1 MLSRV
6 RDPEPVEAGVS
17 SGIGLNRRAISKA
30 LRIPLLLCLSAALL
44 HAADPEVHTFSIVAF
59 DPATGELGVA
69 VESKYF
75 GVGSVVPW
83 AKAGVGAVATQA
95 RAHMSFGPEGLTL
108 MEGGKS
114 PRAAMDLLLAAD
126 PGAAERQV
134 AFIDVKG
141 RTAAHTGKECLA
153 FAGHREGSNYSVQGN
168 LLAGEG
174 VLNSMAEA
182 FEAARKKEGT
192 ELADWLLAA
201 LQAGQAAG
209 GDRRGQ
215 QSAALLVV
223 RAGGGPGGD
232 NDRYMDLRVE
242 DNPAPIDE
250 LARLRALHAKFY
262 GPVREPGK

>member
-1 MLSRV
+1 MFRQCLLLLFLVTAQLLRAG
-6 RDPEPVEAGVS
+6 DPE
-17 SGIGLNRRAISKA
+17 I
-30 LRIPLLLCLSAALL
+30 
-44 HAADPEVHTFSIVAF
+44 HTFSIVAF

-95 RAHMSFGPEGLTL
+95 RGKMSFGPDGLRL
-108 MEGGKS
+108 LESGKS
-114 PRAAMDLLLAAD
+114 PHEALDALLADD
-126 PGAAERQV
+126 PLRTERQV
-134 AFIDVKG
+134 GIIDAQG
-141 RTAAHTGKECLA
+141 RTAAYTGADCFD
-153 FAGHREGSNYSVQGN
+153 FAGHHEGKNYTVQGN
-168 LLAGEG
+168 LLASDK
-174 VLNSMAEA
+174 VLTAMSAAYEEA
-182 FEAARKKEGT
+182 QKKPGT

-201 LQAGQAAG
+201 LQAAQAAG

-223 RAGGGPGGD
+223 LAGAGPGGD

-242 DNPAPIDE
+242 DNPAPIAE

-262 GPVREPGK
+262 GPPQK

>member
-1 MLSRV
+1 LDVVAPPPSATIDMHRFTV
-6 RDPEPVEAGVS
+6 
-17 SGIGLNRRAISKA
+17 
-30 LRIPLLLCLSAALL
+30 LLLSIALAIAAR
-44 HAADPEVHTFSIVAF
+44 AADPEVHTFSIVAF

-95 RAHMSFGPEGLTL
+95 RGKMSFGPDGLRL
-108 MEGGKS
+108 MEAGKS
-114 PRAAMDLLLAAD
+114 PREALDTLLADD
-126 PGAAERQV
+126 PLRAERQV
-134 AFIDVKG
+134 GMIDAKG
-141 RTAAHTGKECLA
+141 RTAAHTGDDCLE
-153 FAGHREGSNYSVQGN
+153 FAGHREGKNFTVQGN
-168 LLAGEG
+168 LLAGEK
-174 VLNSMAEA
+174 VLAAMADAYEEA
-182 FEAARKKEGT
+182 QKKEGT

-223 RAGGGPGGD
+223 VAGGGPGGD

-242 DNPAPIDE
+242 DHPRPIEE
-250 LARLRALHAKFY
+250 LARLRDLHREFY
-262 GPVREPGK
+262 GPPTVPEKGHGNSGGGR

>member
-1 MLSRV
+1 MCGRV
-6 RDPEPVEAGVS
+6 F
-17 SGIGLNRRAISKA
+17 LF
-30 LRIPLLLCLSAALL
+30 LLLLAVSLPI

-69 VESKYF
+69 VESKYL

-95 RAHMSFGPEGLTL
+95 RAKVSFGPEGLSL

-114 PRAAMDLLLAAD
+114 PREALDLLLAAD
-126 PGAAERQV
+126 PDAAERQV
-134 AFIDVKG
+134 GMIDAKG
-141 RTAAHTGKECLA
+141 RTAAHTGADCITY
-153 FAGHREGSNYSVQGN
+153 AGHREGKNYTVQGN
-168 LLAGEG
+168 LLAGEE
-174 VLNSMAEA
+174 VLTAMAEA
-182 FEAARKKEGT
+182 FEAAQKKEGS

-223 RAGGGPGGD
+223 HAGGGPGGD

-242 DNPAPIDE
+242 DHPKPIEE
-250 LARLRALHAKFY
+250 LARLRALHADFY
-262 GPVREPGK
+262 GPVHDKPQNNAPNR

>member
-1 MLSRV
+1 M
-6 RDPEPVEAGVS
+6 
-17 SGIGLNRRAISKA
+17 ISWHA
-30 LRIPLLLCLSAALL
+30 LLLFLVLCCGLR
-44 HAADPEVHTFSIVAF
+44 AADPEVHTFSIVAF

-83 AKAGVGAVATQA
+83 ARAGVGAVATQA
-95 RAHMSFGPEGLTL
+95 RAKVSFGPEGLDL

-114 PRAAMDLLLAAD
+114 PREALTSLLAAD
-126 PGAAERQV
+126 PNSTERQV
-134 AFIDVKG
+134 GMVDAQG
-141 RTAAHTGKECLA
+141 RTAAHTGAQCIDY
-153 FAGHREGSNYSVQGN
+153 AGHREGKNYTVQGN

-174 VLNSMAEA
+174 VLTAMAEA
-182 FEAARKKEGT
+182 FEAAKKKEGS

-201 LQAGQAAG
+201 LQAGQVAG
-209 GDRRGQ
+209 GDKRGQ

-223 RAGGGPGGD
+223 HANGGPGGD

-250 LARLRALHAKFY
+250 LARLRALHARFY
-262 GPVREPGK
+262 GPPRALLK

>member
-1 MLSRV
+1 MIGRV
-6 RDPEPVEAGVS
+6 
-17 SGIGLNRRAISKA
+17 
-30 LRIPLLLCLSAALL
+30 LLLLSLISGMML
-44 HAADPEVHTFSIVAF
+44 RAADPQVHTFSIVAF

-95 RAHMSFGPEGLTL
+95 RAKMSFGPDGLKL

-114 PRAAMDLLLAAD
+114 AREALDRLLEADPDAAD
-126 PGAAERQV
+126 RQV
-134 AFIDVKG
+134 AMVDASG
-141 RTAAHTGKECLA
+141 RTAAHTGVNCSNY
-153 FAGHREGSNYSVQGN
+153 AGNRTGSNYSVQGN

-174 VLNSMAEA
+174 VLTAMAQA
-182 FEAARKKEGT
+182 FEVAQKKEGT

-242 DNPAPIDE
+242 DHPGPIEE
-250 LARLRALHAKFY
+250 LARLRALHAEFY
-262 GPVREPGK
+262 GPVLEQPQSGKTSR

>member
-1 MLSRV
+1 MAAHRIVLLYFALAV
-6 RDPEPVEAGVS
+6 VAFAG
-17 SGIGLNRRAISKA
+17 
-30 LRIPLLLCLSAALL
+30 
-44 HAADPEVHTFSIVAF
+44 DPEVHTFSIVAF
-59 DPATGELGVA
+59 DPATGELGAA

-95 RAHMSFGPEGLTL
+95 RGKVSFGPDGLRL

-114 PRAAMDLLLAAD
+114 PQDVLQQLLADDAH
-126 PGAAERQV
+126 AAERQV
-134 AFIDVKG
+134 AFIDAQG
-141 RTAAHTGKECLA
+141 RTAAYTGTECIA
-153 FAGHREGSNYSVQGN
+153 FAGHHEGRNYSVQGN
-168 LLAGEG
+168 LLAGEN
-174 VLNSMAEA
+174 VLIAMAEA
-182 FEAARKKEGT
+182 FETARKKEGT

-223 RAGGGPGGD
+223 HAGGGPGGD

-242 DNPAPIDE
+242 DHPTPIDE
-250 LARLRALHAKFY
+250 LARLRALHAQFY
-262 GPVREPGK
+262 GPVPRE

>member
-1 MLSRV
+1 MYFAL
-6 RDPEPVEAGVS
+6 
-17 SGIGLNRRAISKA
+17 GLW
-30 LRIPLLLCLSAALL
+30 LR
-44 HAADPEVHTFSIVAF
+44 AADPEVHTFSIVAF
-59 DPATGELGVA
+59 DPASGELGVA

-95 RAHMSFGPEGLTL
+95 RANVSFGVDGLSL

-114 PRAAMDLLLAAD
+114 PRQALDLLLAAD
-126 PGAAERQV
+126 PHAAERQV
-134 AFIDVKG
+134 GMIDAKG
-141 RTAAHTGKECLA
+141 HTAAHTGAECYA
-153 FAGHREGSNYSVQGN
+153 FAGHREGENYTVQGN

-174 VLNSMAEA
+174 VLTAMAEA
-182 FEAARKKEGT
+182 FETARKKEGT

-223 RAGGGPGGD
+223 HAGGGPGGE
-232 NDRYMDLRVE
+232 NDRYIDLRVE
-242 DNPAPIDE
+242 DHPKPIDE
-250 LARLRALHAKFY
+250 LARLRAIHAQFY
-262 GPVREPGK
+262 GPPKALPK

>member
-1 MLSRV
+1 MPGRV
-6 RDPEPVEAGVS
+6 F
-17 SGIGLNRRAISKA
+17 
-30 LRIPLLLCLSAALL
+30 LLLLFVLTLRA

-59 DPATGELGVA
+59 DPVTGELGVG

-95 RAHMSFGPEGLTL
+95 RAKVSFGPDGLSL

-114 PRAAMDLLLAAD
+114 AREALDLLLDADPDAAD
-126 PGAAERQV
+126 RQV
-134 AFIDVKG
+134 GMIDAQG
-141 RTAAHTGKECLA
+141 RTAAHTGSNCSQY
-153 FAGHREGSNYSVQGN
+153 AGQIRGKNYSVQGN

-174 VLNSMAEA
+174 VLTAMAEA
-182 FEAARKKEGT
+182 FEAAQKKEGT

-223 RAGGGPGGD
+223 HAGGGPGGD

-242 DNPAPIDE
+242 DHAKPIEE
-250 LARLRALHAKFY
+250 LARLRALHAEFY
-262 GPVREPGK
+262 GPVHDKLQGGAPFH

>member
-1 MLSRV
+1 MYHRCFLILFLVLSV
-6 RDPEPVEAGVS
+6 
-17 SGIGLNRRAISKA
+17 A
-30 LRIPLLLCLSAALL
+30 LR
-44 HAADPEVHTFSIVAF
+44 AADPEVHTFSIVAF
-59 DPATGELGVA
+59 DPATGQLGVA

-95 RAHMSFGPEGLTL
+95 RAKVSFGPDGLSL
-108 MEGGKS
+108 MEAGKS
-114 PRAAMDLLLAAD
+114 PRETLDTLLAAD
-126 PGAAERQV
+126 ANAAERQV
-134 AFIDVKG
+134 GMVDSQG
-141 RTAAHTGKECLA
+141 RTAAHTGAKCFE
-153 FAGHREGSNYSVQGN
+153 FAGHHEGRNYTVQGN

-174 VLNSMAEA
+174 VITAMAEA
-182 FEAARKKEGT
+182 YEAARKIAGT

-223 RAGGGPGGD
+223 LANGGPGGD

-242 DNPAPIDE
+242 DNPAPIEE
-250 LARLRALHAKFY
+250 LERLRALHAKFY
-262 GPVREPGK
+262 GPPRK